1 LVRAVLVRMRALVRE
16 NPDKSKIC
24 ELASKLLNAQ
34 CLTGGNGV
42 ASRVKSEFV

>member
-1 LVRAVLVRMRALVRE
+1 LVRAVLVQMRVSARK
-16 NPDKSKIC
+16 NPNKSEIC